1 MYEYKILGYN
11 LNFVP
16 TPKNVNKNEL
26 LMDVNKFNRKIKLKA
41 YFDNSLPKDGL
52 YFKND
57 SQWEPN
63 NVHHTVKTFSED
75 VKNKIKDGMTKPP
88 RGKEKN

>member
-26 LMDVNKFNRKIKLKA
+26 LMDINKFNRKIKLKA
-41 YFDNSLPKDGL
+41 YFDNSLPKDGI

-57 SQWEPN
+57 GFIYFYISSTNEVIVQASSYLI
-63 NVHHTVKTFSED
+63 NVVL
-75 VKNKIKDGMTKPP
+75 
-88 RGKEKN
+88 KERDNGI